1 MLKIRSYMDYYLH
14 SFHNDAYIN
23 KKFESDGT
31 NEQYGLWSVYGEYYT
46 YIIHWML
53 NMKVE
58 NKVVVNETISAFIFK
73 THKCNGISE
82 LCESFRLDSQD
93 DVKKFCNYVSQLE

>member
-1 MLKIRSYMDYYLH
+1 MLKICSYIDDCLRS
-14 SFHNDAYIN
+14 FPCNAYVN

-31 NEQYGLWSVYGEYYT
+31 NERYGLWCVYGEHYT
-46 YIIHWML
+46 YIINWML

-73 THKCNGISE
+73 THKYNNTSE
-82 LCESFRLDSQD
+82 LCESFYIDSQD
-93 DVKKFCNYVSQLE
+93 DVYQFCDYVSQLE